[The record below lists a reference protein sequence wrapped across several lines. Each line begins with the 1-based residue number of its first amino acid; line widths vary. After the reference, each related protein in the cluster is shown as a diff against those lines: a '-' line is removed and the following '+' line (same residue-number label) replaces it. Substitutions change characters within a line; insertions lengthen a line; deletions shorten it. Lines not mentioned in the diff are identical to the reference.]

1 ATPMANTLT
10 PEQLRAR
17 VDLSYMSFETTAEL
31 DGASGFLGQPRAK
44 EALEFGINMNASG
57 YNLFVMG
64 ESGTGRQ
71 SLVSSYV
78 RDVAIKRPPAMDLCY
93 INNFDRARDPL
104 TLQLPAG
111 KGKVLKDDMD
121 AFVDELMST
130 FPDAFENPS
139 YQRRR
144 AAIDREF
151 NQKYDLAIMQVD
163 KVASQQ
169 EIALLSDQGSII
181 LAPIV
186 DGKVL
191 DETEFAQL
199 SESVRADF
207 QHRIQELE
215 ELLNEALLELP
226 QWRRET
232 SEKQRT
238 LDEETITQAV
248 KPLLRDLEYKYD
260 SDISVLRYLRQL
272 KQKLPTLITD
282 VFLEEHMLE
291 KVSDPDRKQALQTHL
306 SPNLVVQ
313 HEPKDGVPVVYEL
326 LPTYQNLFGR
336 IEYATQQGMAITNYQ
351 LIQPGSLHKANGGYL
366 IMDAEKLLVE
376 PFAWD
381 ALKLALKTRQI
392 KMESPFI
399 DPSLMHAV
407 TLNPETVPLQ
417 VKIILVGSRDIY
429 YQLLNLDPEFNE
441 LFRILVDFDNYIPR
455 DNSSVELLI
464 LRIKHYAE
472 EKNYKPIHRD
482 AVARLIEHSLRQG
495 EHQERISAQIIQL
508 FKVVA
513 EADYLRD
520 QEDDEIIT
528 LAHIENAL
536 KAAEYRSSR
545 ISDQMILEIAEGTV
559 KIATDGVRVGCV
571 NGLTVMEVGESV
583 FGSPARI
590 TATASL
596 GSQGIMDIE
605 RESQLG
611 QAVHSKG
618 VMILNGYLAQ
628 QYGREIPLTLNA
640 HIAMEQSYG
649 HIDGDSATC
658 AELVALISAI
668 ADLPAT
674 QALAVTGS
682 MNQHGEVQAVGG
694 INEKIEGFFKVCASR
709 SLSGPQGVIIPA
721 DNVRHLM
728 LNEPVT
734 KAVAEG
740 RFTIYAADHIDDVL
754 GLLLATDV
762 AVIHK
767 RTRDA
772 LQAMHDRINQE
783 QDHERGADH
792 PVKTGA

>member
-1 ATPMANTLT
+1 MANPLS
-10 PEQLRAR
+10 PQQLRAS
-17 VDLSYMSFETTAEL
+17 VDLSYLDFTTTEEME
-31 DGASGFLGQPRAK
+31 GASGFLGQPRAK
-44 EALEFGINMNASG
+44 DALEFGISMEANG
-57 YNLFVMG
+57 YNLYVMG
-64 ESGTGRQ
+64 ETGTGRQ

-78 RDVAIKRPPAMDLCY
+78 KEVAGKRTSAMDLCY

-104 TLQLPAG
+104 ILQLPAG
-111 KGKVLKDDMD
+111 KGKVFKEDME

-169 EIALLSDQGSII
+169 DVALLSDQGAII

-186 DGKVL
+186 EGKVL

-199 SESVRADF
+199 PESVRGEF
-207 QHRIQELE
+207 QSRIQTLE
-215 ELLNEALLELP
+215 EHLNEALLELP

-232 SEKQRT
+232 SEKQRN
-238 LDEETITQAV
+238 LDEETISQAV
-248 KPLLRDLEYKYD
+248 KPLLRELEHKYD
-260 SDISVLRYLRQL
+260 GDISVLRYLRQL
-272 KQKLPTLITD
+272 KQQLPTLIGE
-282 VFLEEHMLE
+282 VFLEEHPLE
-291 KVSDPDRKQALQTHL
+291 KVSDTDRKQALHGQL
-306 SPNLVVQ
+306 LPNLLVQ
-313 HEPKDGVPVVYEL
+313 HEPGEGVPVVYEL

-336 IEYATQQGMAITNYQ
+336 IEYATQQGMSVTNFQ

-366 IMDAEKLLVE
+366 ILDAEKLLVE

-381 ALKLALKTRQI
+381 ALKLALKTRQV

-417 VKIILVGSRDIY
+417 VKIILIGSRDIY
-429 YQLLNLDPEFNE
+429 YQLLALDPEFNE

-455 DNSSVELLI
+455 DNDSVSQLI
-464 LRIKHYAE
+464 LRIKHYAD
-472 EKNYKPIHRD
+472 EKGYKPIHRD
-482 AVARLIEHSLRQG
+482 AVARLIEFSLRQG
-495 EHQERISAQIIQL
+495 EHQERISAQIIHL
-508 FKVVA
+508 LKVVA
-513 EADYLRD
+513 EADYLREQNGDAIIERHHVD
-520 QEDDEIIT
+520 Q
-528 LAHIENAL
+528 AL
-536 KAAEYRSSR
+536 RAAEYRSSR
-545 ISDQMILEIAEGTV
+545 ISDQMILEISEGTV
-559 KIATDGVRVGCV
+559 KISTDSARVGCV
-571 NGLTVMEVGESV
+571 NGLTVMEIGESV
-583 FGSPARI
+583 FGSPARV

-605 RESQLG
+605 REAELG
-611 QAVHSKG
+611 QSVHSKG

-628 QYGREIPLTLNA
+628 QYGRDIPLTFNA

-658 AELVALISAI
+658 AEVVALISAI
-668 ADLPAT
+668 SDLPVH

-694 INEKIEGFFKVCASR
+694 VNEKIEGFFNVCASR
-709 SLSGPQGVIIPA
+709 GLTGDQGVIIPA

-728 LNEPVT
+728 LNERVT
-734 KAVAEG
+734 EAVAEG
-740 RFTIYAADHIDDVL
+740 QFNIYPAREINDVL
-754 GLLLATDV
+754 SLLLKLPADD
-762 AVIHK
+762 IHDQARK
-767 RTRDA
+767 A
-772 LQAMHDRINQE
+772 LQHMHDRINQE
-783 QDHERGADH
+783 QEGRSESD
-792 PVKTGA
+792 KK